1 MIMLKQSYIQP
12 TILVVK
18 LQHSGIICA
27 SGGDALSSVGGNAG
41 LGFGGSD
48 SGYGGDVRTKES
60 SSIWD
65 DEW

>member
-1 MIMLKQSYIQP
+1 MI
-12 TILVVK
+12 VVK

-27 SGGDALSSVGGNAG
+27 SGDALSSIGGNSG

-65 DEW
+65 EEW